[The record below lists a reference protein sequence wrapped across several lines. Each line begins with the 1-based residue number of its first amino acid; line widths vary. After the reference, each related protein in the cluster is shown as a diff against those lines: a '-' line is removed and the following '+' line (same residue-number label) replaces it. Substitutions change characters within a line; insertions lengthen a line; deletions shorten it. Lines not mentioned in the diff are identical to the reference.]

1 MLTMSCVLRFRLLIS
16 RSRCP
21 EVWRCCCGGGDGV
34 SPAAR
39 TVLLLFPSAWFRPAE
54 VFLWGRGLCRG
65 ENGGVVAEGWCV
77 VCGVWLVVWLVV
89 DDALGGE

>member
-21 EVWRCCCGGGDGV
+21 EVWRCCCGGEDGV

-54 VFLWGRGLCRG
+54 GFFVGAGLVSGREWRCC
-65 ENGGVVAEGWCV
+65 GGGV

>member
-1 MLTMSCVLRFRLLIS
+1 MFLLP
-16 RSRCP
+16 RA
-21 EVWRCCCGGGDGV
+21 RCCCF
-34 SPAAR
+34 SPPLGFGR
-39 TVLLLFPSAWFRPAE
+39 RR